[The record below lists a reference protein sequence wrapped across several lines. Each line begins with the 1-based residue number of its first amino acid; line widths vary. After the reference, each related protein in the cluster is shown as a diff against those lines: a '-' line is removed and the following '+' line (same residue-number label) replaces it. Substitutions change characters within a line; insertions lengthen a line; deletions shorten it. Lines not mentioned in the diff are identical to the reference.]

1 MNGSWLAVL
10 MDPGPDLAPERE
22 PLSSKDKLLDA
33 AIQIAGREGLSAVT
47 YRAVAARAGVTHG
60 LVRHHFG
67 TREQL
72 LNEAFRQAA
81 EQDSDGVRLRVGTID
96 EFASTFVQWF
106 NASWERSVL
115 QFDETTQA
123 IRGALPMDNI
133 RQQYEGYIAKVRETF
148 ADVGIDDP
156 DGRVAALVFAAL
168 DGLALQ
174 HLIYGEDLRTENVLD
189 TLRDLLTRL
198 AD

>member
-1 MNGSWLAVL
+1 MTSE
-10 MDPGPDLAPERE
+10 PDLAREDER
-22 PLSSKDKLLDA
+22 LSSKDRLLDA

-72 LNEAFRQAA
+72 LNEAFRRAA
-81 EQDSDGVRLRVGTID
+81 EQDSDGVRLRVDTIE
-96 EFASTFVQWF
+96 EFASAFVEVF
-106 NASWERSVL
+106 NESWERAVL

-133 RQQYEGYIAKVRETF
+133 RQQYEGYIDKVGQTF
-148 ADVGIDDP
+148 GAVGIDDP
-156 DGRVAALVFAAL
+156 DGRIAALVFAAL

-174 HLIYGEDLRTENVLD
+174 HLIFRDDLRTEHVLEV
-189 TLRDLLTRL
+189 LRDILTGL

>member
-1 MNGSWLAVL
+1 MTRSWLAVL
-10 MDPGPDLAPERE
+10 MDPIADPAPEGE
-22 PLSSKDKLLDA
+22 PLSSKDRLLDA
-33 AIQIAGREGLSAVT
+33 AIQIAGREGLRAVT

-72 LNEAFRQAA
+72 LNEAFRRAA
-81 EQDSDGVRLRVGTID
+81 EQDSDGVRLRADSI
-96 EFASTFVQWF
+96 EAFASTFVEWF
-106 NASWERSVL
+106 NSSWERSVL

-133 RQQYEGYIAKVRETF
+133 RQQYEGYIDKVRDTF
-148 ADVGIDDP
+148 AAVGIDDP
-156 DGRVAALVFAAL
+156 DGGVAAMVFATL

-174 HLIYGEDLRTENVLD
+174 HLIFRDDLRTERVLD
-189 TLRDLLTRL
+189 ALRDTLSRL

>member
-1 MNGSWLAVL
+1 
-10 MDPGPDLAPERE
+10 MDSIPGGAREDER
-22 PLSSKDKLLDA
+22 LSSKDRLLDA

-72 LNEAFRQAA
+72 LNEAFRRAA
-81 EQDSDGVRLRVGTID
+81 EQDSDGVRLRADTIE
-96 EFASTFVQWF
+96 EFASTFVESF
-106 NASWERSVL
+106 NDSWERSVL

-133 RQQYEGYIAKVRETF
+133 RQQYEGYIDKVRETF
-148 ADVGIDDP
+148 TAVGIDDP
-156 DGRVAALVFAAL
+156 DGRVAALMFAAL
-168 DGLALQ
+168 DGLTLQ
-174 HLIYGEDLRTENVLD
+174 HLIFREDLRTEQLLD
-189 TLRDLLTRL
+189 TLRDVLTRL